1 MSGRW
6 ITWIAV
12 LAICLMAGEAPAAGW
27 RSANVRVYS
36 GDYNGDGQSDIYLKA
51 VTSVVVLGSELA
63 TPIPLLPALKNVVL
77 LRNGASYS
85 ALYDPPAANLNAVA
99 WTAAPYQSFIGDLNR
114 DGILDLILQ
123 PHHSSDSLLIVSGNP
138 SAQGVLQVASGTGLG
153 TEIGFDAG
161 ARFVLGDWLGNGG
174 TSIRVSH
181 PTQGQSTLF
190 IDAGGQL
197 VARYLS
203 EPNPLPGVVL
213 GKAAE
218 AFTALNL
225 QAPPGGCGGRRWGG
239 LPLPARTAAGDRRAA
254 TRAGA
259 GPGGRGRSAGRGLE
273 PGRTVVDPALSG
285 EHRPGWAEP
294 PGRPAGLGSPVPGRD
309 APAVAVRRVLQAG
322 QRLSHR
328 DRQLR
333 ADSGQRQWRLTRLR
347 GAHP

>member
-99 WTAAPYQSFIGDLNR
+99 WAPAPYQSFIGDLNR

-138 SAQGVLQVASGTGLG
+138 SAQGVLQVASGPGLG

-203 EPNPLPGVVL
+203 EPTPLPGVVL

-225 QAPPGGCGGRRWGG
+225 QAPQAGVGGDGGVDYRY
-239 LPLPARTAAGDRRAA
+239 PLE
-254 TRAGA
+254 
-259 GPGGRGRSAGRGLE
+259 L
-273 PGRTVVDPALSG
+273 
-285 EHRPGWAEP
+285 P
-294 PGRPAGLGSPVPGRD
+294 PGIAGLQPELALV
-309 APAVAVRRVLQAG
+309 
-322 QRLSHR
+322 
-328 DRQLR
+328 
-333 ADSGQRQWRLTRLR
+333 
-347 GAHP
+347 